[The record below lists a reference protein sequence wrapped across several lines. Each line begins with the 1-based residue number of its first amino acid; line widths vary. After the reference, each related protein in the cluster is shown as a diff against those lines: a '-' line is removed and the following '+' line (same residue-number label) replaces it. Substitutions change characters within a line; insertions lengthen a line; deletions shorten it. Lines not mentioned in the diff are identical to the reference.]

1 MTWAPEEVSRM
12 AETKE
17 MEIKTTPPQLV
28 AYTVHK
34 GPYSHLGEVFMRVA
48 KWARENGYEIAG
60 PPRTIYYSEAGSVPD
75 EELITEVQIPI
86 RRTKGLTY

>member
-1 MTWAPEEVSRM
+1 M

-17 MEIKTTPPQLV
+17 MRIKITTPQLI

-34 GPYSHLGEVFMRVA
+34 GPYSQLGEVFMGVA
-48 KWARENGYEIAG
+48 KWARENGYEVDG

-75 EELITEVQIPI
+75 EELIIEVQIPI
-86 RRTKGLTY
+86 RRTSDRA

>member
-34 GPYSHLGEVFMRVA
+34 GPYSQLGEVFMGVA
-48 KWARENGYEIAG
+48 KWARENGYEVAG
-60 PPRTIYYSEAGSVPD
+60 PPKTIYYSEAGSVPD
-75 EELITEVQIPI
+75 EELIAEVQIPM
-86 RRTKGLTY
+86 RRTSGRA